1 MALVTIVLL
10 AVDDADEAV
19 DRCLRFP
26 LCVLICLFK
35 WSERENGFWQIL
47 QLNGLIPVCDRT
59 CLANSSDL
67 ENRQEHSG
75 HVQGKGFSPV
85 CRRKWALR

>member
-1 MALVTIVLL
+1 LVVAAVKIIFGGVAMALVVVTIVLL

-67 ENRQEHSG
+67 NLI
-75 HVQGKGFSPV
+75 KI
-85 CRRKWALR
+85 K